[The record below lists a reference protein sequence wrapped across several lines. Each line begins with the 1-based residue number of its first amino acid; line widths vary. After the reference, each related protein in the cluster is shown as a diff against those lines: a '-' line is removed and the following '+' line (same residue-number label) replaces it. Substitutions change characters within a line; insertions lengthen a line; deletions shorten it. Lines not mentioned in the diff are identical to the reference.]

1 MSEWIKKL
9 AERYSEVNINESKIL
24 IPEEIPTAERNA
36 YMGAAAAAHKAGKS
50 HFTFNGKKHPV
61 TMKKDTATAIA
72 DQKESKKPMG
82 EEEEVVMN
90 PKKDKKEK
98 KDANA
103 EAEMAAEGV
112 MDKVRDVRRKVFGK
126 SDAEKRAEAERSAM
140 SGFHKA
146 MGKAA
151 DHAPSAMGA
160 AIKKKKNESVEQV
173 DEISKDKVGRYLKK
187 AMVSTSDAGMDTAS
201 QDKDI
206 RKRGINTFVKRRMG
220 ASDAVRKLTGKA
232 RVAATEGVE
241 EMANWPIYKRLME
254 KDAHTKGATAPEEI
268 DSKASGKE
276 KEFRAKHKTDTV
288 DNPEASGGDIAK
300 ATNAAPS
307 KKARPGDNPQS
318 DKMEKPA
325 DTTKG

>member
-1 MSEWIKKL
+1 M
-9 AERYSEVNINESKIL
+9 
-24 IPEEIPTAERNA
+24 
-36 YMGAAAAAHKAGKS
+36 M
-50 HFTFNGKKHPV
+50 
-61 TMKKDTATAIA
+61 
-72 DQKESKKPMG
+72 
-82 EEEEVVMN
+82 
-90 PKKDKKEK
+90 
-98 KDANA
+98 
-103 EAEMAAEGV
+103 
-112 MDKVRDVRRKVFGK
+112 
-126 SDAEKRAEAERSAM
+126 RA
-140 SGFHKA
+140 
-146 MGKAA
+146 
-151 DHAPSAMGA
+151 
-160 AIKKKKNESVEQV
+160 KKKNEEAELREGHTRIDASEYHHDMADYHDDMHKHLSKKGTKEAKAAAEHHANARDAHHEASYHHDFRERGRFSASTVAHRRSEEANKASRGHTDKKHITPSGHHFGDKKQYDESVEHI

>member
-1 MSEWIKKL
+1 
-9 AERYSEVNINESKIL
+9 
-24 IPEEIPTAERNA
+24 
-36 YMGAAAAAHKAGKS
+36 
-50 HFTFNGKKHPV
+50 
-61 TMKKDTATAIA
+61 
-72 DQKESKKPMG
+72 
-82 EEEEVVMN
+82 
-90 PKKDKKEK
+90 
-98 KDANA
+98 
-103 EAEMAAEGV
+103 
-112 MDKVRDVRRKVFGK
+112 
-126 SDAEKRAEAERSAM
+126 M

-151 DHAPSAMGA
+151 DHAPSAMAA